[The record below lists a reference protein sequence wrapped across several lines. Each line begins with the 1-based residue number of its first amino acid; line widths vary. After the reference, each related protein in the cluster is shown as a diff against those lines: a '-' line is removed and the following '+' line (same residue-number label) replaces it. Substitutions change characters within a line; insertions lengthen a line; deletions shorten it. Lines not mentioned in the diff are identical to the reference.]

1 MSFRDYRWLGVALL
15 LLLSQWAQA
24 QDGNADLYD
33 GVAPADSVFV
43 RVFNLSST
51 AIGFNVSGKQREQRV
66 AAGQLGGYR
75 FTTPGPLKV
84 SVDGNALDTN
94 MTAGTAATVLYRDGQ
109 LLLLSDLFINEPRK
123 AQVGFYNLTDQPVAL
138 KTRDGQHAVVD
149 TLGPNETGM
158 RAVNELKIG
167 FSAYAG
173 DRELAQFDEV
183 FLKLGNTYSFML
195 VNEEMGV
202 RTVSTQNLID
212 PTE

>member
-1 MSFRDYRWLGVALL
+1 MA
-15 LLLSQWAQA
+15 
-24 QDGNADLYD
+24 
-33 GVAPADSVFV
+33 
-43 RVFNLSST
+43 
-51 AIGFNVSGKQREQRV
+51 
-66 AAGQLGGYR
+66 
-75 FTTPGPLKV
+75 
-84 SVDGNALDTN
+84 
-94 MTAGTAATVLYRDGQ
+94 AGTAATVLYRGGQ
-109 LLLLSDLFINEPRK
+109 LILINDLFILDPRK
-123 AQVGFYNLTDQPVAL
+123 AQVGFYNLTDQSVAL

-195 VNEEMGV
+195 VEEAIGL

>member
-1 MSFRDYRWLGVALL
+1 MNFRAYRWLAVVLL
-15 LLLSQWAQA
+15 LLHPLVQA

-33 GVAPADSVFV
+33 GVAPADAVFV

-51 AIGFNVSGKQREQRV
+51 GIGFNVSGKQREQRV

-84 SVDGNALDTN
+84 SVEDKTLELD
-94 MTAGTAATVLYRDGQ
+94 MSAGTAATVLYRNSQ
-109 LLLLSDLFINEPRK
+109 LLLIKDQFISEPRK
-123 AQVGFYNLTDQPVAL
+123 AQVGFYNLTSQPVAL
-138 KTRDGQHAVVD
+138 KTPDGQHAVVD
-149 TLGPNETGM
+149 TLAPNETGM

-173 DRELAQFDEV
+173 DRELAKFDEV

-195 VNEEMGV
+195 VDEALGL

>member
-1 MSFRDYRWLGVALL
+1 MNCHTFRWLAIVLL
-15 LLLSQWAQA
+15 LLGSWAQA

-51 AIGFNVSGKQREQRV
+51 GIGFNVSGKQREQRV

-75 FTTPGPLKV
+75 FTTPGPVKV
-84 SVDGNALDTN
+84 SVDGNTLEVDMA
-94 MTAGTAATVLYRDGQ
+94 AGTAATVLYRGGQ
-109 LLLLSDLFINEPRK
+109 LILINDLFILDPRK
-123 AQVGFYNLTDQPVAL
+123 AQVGFYNLTGQSVAL

-195 VNEEMGV
+195 VEEAIGL

>member
-33 GVAPADSVFV
+33 GVAPADAVFV

-75 FTTPGPLKV
+75 FTTPGPLKI

-109 LLLLSDLFINEPRK
+109 LLLLDDLFISEPRK

-167 FSAYAG
+167 FSAYAE
-173 DRELAQFDEV
+173 DRELAQFDE
-183 FLKLGNTYSFML
+183 
-195 VNEEMGV
+195 
-202 RTVSTQNLID
+202 
-212 PTE
+212 